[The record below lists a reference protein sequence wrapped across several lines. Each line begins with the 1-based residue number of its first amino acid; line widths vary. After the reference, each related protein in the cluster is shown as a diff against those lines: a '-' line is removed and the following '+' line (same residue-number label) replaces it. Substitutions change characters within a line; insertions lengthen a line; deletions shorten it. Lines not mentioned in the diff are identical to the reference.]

1 MERKESGGTAWGK
14 ACKLEQR
21 GHKWRPG
28 KWLLGKN
35 MLQSCEIQVESERE
49 ARLWR
54 AGEDEVEV
62 VGEKQDPIMS
72 P

>member
-1 MERKESGGTAWGK
+1 
-14 ACKLEQR
+14 
-21 GHKWRPG
+21 
-28 KWLLGKN
+28 
-35 MLQSCEIQVESERE
+35 MLQSCEIQVEIERE